1 MLQFQGGSRGC
12 LWVSQVTA
20 GRKNCLRFEIA
31 GSKKS
36 LAWNSESP
44 NELWIGNRDE
54 PNQVLMRDP
63 ALMTERAASFAN
75 YPGGHNEGFPD
86 TFKQCFRDFYDYIAK
101 GDFARTPRFPTFADG
116 HREILLCEAILRS
129 HRDRCWVNIEGE
141 QP

>member
-1 MLQFQGGSRGC
+1 
-12 LWVSQVTA
+12 
-20 GRKNCLRFEIA
+20 
-31 GSKKS
+31 
-36 LAWNSESP
+36 
-44 NELWIGNRDE
+44 
-54 PNQVLMRDP
+54 
-63 ALMTERAASFAN
+63 MTERAASFAN

-101 GDFARTPRFPTFADG
+101 GDFARTPQFPTFADG